1 MLENIKY
8 INHLGEEIAFDGSER
23 IFADYNDLRDYSW
36 NYDSDNNVISNL
48 NRKGVTKKSLP
59 VKIVAATAE
68 HGIEIRNKLYS
79 VTDKDTMNGK
89 FGRLCIGEY
98 YMKCCISGAKK
109 NSYLYLRE
117 YMEIELEVI
126 TDAPFWV
133 KEVKTQFRPNQ
144 SGTDGLSYAKQYAY
158 RYTDYNTR
166 YTITNN
172 TLAAAPFRMIIYG
185 PCENPEI
192 FVGTQKYKINVILS
206 ANEYLTLTAFEK
218 SKTIIKTGAD
228 GAQENCFNLRE
239 KSVNVFEPIP
249 TGTFDV
255 TWDGSFAFDLIIFD
269 RRSEP
274 IWT

>member
-36 NYDSDNNVISNL
+36 NYDSDSDIISNL

-68 HGIEIRNKLYS
+68 RGIEIRNRLYS
-79 VTDKDTMNGK
+79 VTDKDAMNGK

-109 NSYLYLRE
+109 SSYLYLRE
-117 YMEIELEVI
+117 YIETELEVI
-126 TDAPFWV
+126 TDDPYWV
-133 KEVKTQFRPNQ
+133 KEIKTQFRPN
-144 SGTDGLSYAKQYAY
+144 SGGADGLAYSKQYAY

-166 YTITNN
+166 YTVTNN
-172 TLAAAPFRMIIYG
+172 TLAAAPFRMTIYG
-185 PCENPEI
+185 ACENPEI
-192 FVGTQKYKINVILS
+192 WIGSQRYKVNITLADS
-206 ANEYLTLTAFEK
+206 EYLELTAFEK
-218 SKTIIKTGAD
+218 SKTIVKTGAS
-228 GAQENCFNLRE
+228 GTQTNCFNARE
-239 KSVNVFEPIP
+239 KSINVFEPIP
-249 TGTFDV
+249 TGTFEV
-255 TWDGSFAFDLIIFD
+255 AWDGSFAFDLIVCD

-274 IWT
+274 PWI

>member
-1 MLENIKY
+1 MLDSIKY
-8 INHLGEEIAFDGSER
+8 INHLGEEIAFGCPSR

-48 NRKGVTKKSLP
+48 NRRGVTKKTLP
-59 VKIVAATAE
+59 VKIVAATPE
-68 HGIEIRNKLYS
+68 TGIELRNKLYS
-79 VTDKDTMNGK
+79 IADKDVMNNAP
-89 FGRLCIGEY
+89 GRLWIDDY
-98 YMKCCISGAKK
+98 YMKCYISGSTKS
-109 NSYLYLRE
+109 NYLYMSG
-117 YMEIELEVI
+117 YMETELEII
-126 TDAPFWV
+126 TDDPFWV
-133 KEVKTQFRPNQ
+133 REIKTQFRL
-144 SGTDGLSYAKQYAY
+144 SADSTEGLKYSKSYNY
-158 RYTDYNTR
+158 RYTDYNSRLTV
-166 YTITNN
+166 TNS
-172 TLAAAPFRMIIYG
+172 TLAAAPFRMIVYG
-185 PCENPEI
+185 SCENPEI